1 MTGCTGPVTTSN
13 SLHGTQAND
22 EVGGISTANTLFVTA
37 LTGNGKYVV
46 ASPRW
51 DNSTTVNTGAVT
63 LCDGATGC
71 NGPVTT
77 SNSLHGTVTGGS
89 ATTSPTGDEVGS
101 SGIVALSDGDYVVR
115 SANWDNGVSPSHNV
129 GAVTW
134 CSGAT
139 GCTGP
144 VTTSNS
150 LYGTTAQDT
159 VGTSAVLALTGN
171 GNYVVGSSAWDN
183 TTTDVGAAT
192 WCSGVAGCT
201 GAVTTSNSLH
211 GSRAGDNV
219 GAGLVALSD
228 GDYVVRSVNW
238 DNGTTSNVGAATWC
252 SGSAGCNGPVSTSNS
267 LHGTRANDNVGVSVT
282 ALTGNGNFVAVTSG
296 WDNGTTADVGAVT
309 WCEGSASCNGPVSTS
324 NSLYGGAASAQ
335 IGNGFAVALPDGDF
349 VVASANWNSAP
360 STLTGGVTWGEGS
373 TTGPR
378 TFGVISTSN
387 TVPGHSTTV
396 RVADTLLIIDTV
408 RNKVLVTN
416 HWMCSTCDRILVIQ
430 LGVSS
435 STTTPASSTT
445 TNPTGSTSTIGQAVA
460 ATTSTTSTSA
470 PLSATVAPTSTTPRN
485 KPSARRTLPATGS
498 TFPFWGLFALVL
510 GAGALIGS
518 RRLR

>member
-1 MTGCTGPVTTSN
+1 MRTPHRFIALLAATLVSLGIITTTSGSPASAWWSSTSVIQAPNGGKAFGRGSSQSVVVLSNGNYVITDFFYSDGTASNLGAVYLVNGSTHAVISTLTGSSASDQVGSRRILELTGTDTFVVISPLWGGDKGPVSLCSAVIGCSGTVSAANSLLGSAAGMNVGERGVIALSNGNYVVSTPGWDDGATLNVGAVTWCNGTTGCTGPVTTSNSLHGTTASDYIGWSGSVALSNGNYVVPAPNWDNGATINAGAVAWCNGMTGCTGPVTTSN

-159 VGTSAVLALTGN
+159 VGT
-171 GNYVVGSSAWDN
+171 WQ
-183 TTTDVGAAT
+183 
-192 WCSGVAGCT
+192 C
-201 GAVTTSNSLH
+201 
-211 GSRAGDNV
+211 
-219 GAGLVALSD
+219 
-228 GDYVVRSVNW
+228 
-238 DNGTTSNVGAATWC
+238 
-252 SGSAGCNGPVSTSNS
+252 
-267 LHGTRANDNVGVSVT
+267 
-282 ALTGNGNFVAVTSG
+282 
-296 WDNGTTADVGAVT
+296 
-309 WCEGSASCNGPVSTS
+309 
-324 NSLYGGAASAQ
+324 
-335 IGNGFAVALPDGDF
+335 LP
-349 VVASANWNSAP
+349 
-360 STLTGGVTWGEGS
+360 
-373 TTGPR
+373 
-378 TFGVISTSN
+378 
-387 TVPGHSTTV
+387 
-396 RVADTLLIIDTV
+396 
-408 RNKVLVTN
+408 
-416 HWMCSTCDRILVIQ
+416 
-430 LGVSS
+430 
-435 STTTPASSTT
+435 
-445 TNPTGSTSTIGQAVA
+445 
-460 ATTSTTSTSA
+460 
-470 PLSATVAPTSTTPRN
+470 
-485 KPSARRTLPATGS
+485 
-498 TFPFWGLFALVL
+498 
-510 GAGALIGS
+510 
-518 RRLR
+518 